1 MYDLPRLWRHAALL
15 ALAASLSACSAARS
29 GAGLVPA
36 PDAAGAAPG
45 AAYAT
50 QPDTVPLTYM
60 VSYYYN
66 EITGF
71 SLTANGNA
79 TPSVVVSGS
88 NTKLNQ
94 PDAFT
99 IDRNSGKFFVAN
111 GAYQDRR
118 ILIFPKGSNGNVTPK
133 VLGGSNVPVQNTEGL
148 AVDASG
154 RLYVSDYTAKAI
166 YVFAAGASGNT
177 APIRTIAGSA
187 TGLVQPSGMG
197 FDSHGHLYVAQGH
210 DSTAPIEEFAANA
223 NGNVAPIATI
233 GGSHTKLLGIFNL
246 VLDKHDRIIVPTA
259 GSIEVFAAGA
269 HGNASPVATIK
280 GNNTTIADVT
290 SVGTDSNGSIYGTNA
305 IDISQLKFSL
315 IVFDSN
321 ANGNVA
327 PARILSGSH
336 TRITDNFYP
345 TTY

>member
-1 MYDLPRLWRHAALL
+1 MYDLPRLYRPAALL
-15 ALAASLSACSAARS
+15 ALAALLSACSAARS
-29 GAGLVPA
+29 GAGLIPT
-36 PDAAGAAPG
+36 PTTAATAPG
-45 AAYAT
+45 AASKT
-50 QPDTVPLTYM
+50 QPDSAALTYT
-60 VSYYYN
+60 VSYYFN

-94 PDAFT
+94 PDALA
-99 IDRNSGKFFVAN
+99 IDRSSGKLFVAN

-118 ILIFPKGSNGNVTPK
+118 ILIFPKGANGNVTPK

-177 APIRTIAGSA
+177 APIRTIAGAA
-187 TGLVQPSGMG
+187 TGLVQPLGMA

-233 GGSHTKLLGIFNL
+233 GGSHTKLLGISNL

-259 GSIEVFAAGA
+259 GAIEVFASAA
-269 HGNASPVATIK
+269 HGNVSPVATIK

-290 SVGTDSNGSIYGTNA
+290 TVGTDANGSIYGTNA

-336 TRITDNFYP
+336 TRIVDNFYP